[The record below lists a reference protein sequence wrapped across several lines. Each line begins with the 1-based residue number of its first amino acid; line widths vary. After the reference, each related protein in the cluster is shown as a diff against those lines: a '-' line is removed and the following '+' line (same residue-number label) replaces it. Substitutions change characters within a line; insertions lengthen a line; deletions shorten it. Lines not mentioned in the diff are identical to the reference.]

1 MTYVKLNYIKRKENF
16 MKKLYSLLL
25 GAVTSALL
33 FTASFTFLGTTAKA
47 AGQNNAYWNYQSEKA
62 VVSVYDRYSSSS
74 SAFSTVTWKLLSEA
88 QLQVI
93 ANSYDK
99 THIKL
104 NRSFNSGDVILGM
117 KTDNPELAFK
127 AFQKMYFDGKT
138 SPYLQLERLDYY
150 EGTRTSII
158 IVRCDPLTETK
169 ITGTCYEFGT
179 SNWAGVSYS
188 IKAPKHDLKTSY
200 YDTASMDK
208 AVMKSYQY
216 KFVKRPHSNISDI
229 CIDTVVAKKITGAP
243 NASAYGSLLMVEISE
258 KTTGTVYY
266 NISYVYNLDLVAYK
280 KGYYRKT
287 YGYTSVDVY
296 INNKKCTT
304 YNFAK

>member
-1 MTYVKLNYIKRKENF
+1 

-25 GAVTSALL
+25 GAASSILL
-33 FTASFTFLGTTAKA
+33 FTASFIAMSTTALA

-74 SAFSTVTWKLLSEA
+74 SAFSSVSWKLLSEA
-88 QLQVI
+88 QLQAI
-93 ANSYDK
+93 ANSSVK
-99 THIKL
+99 TNIKL

-150 EGTRTSII
+150 EGTRTSLI

-169 ITGTCYEFGT
+169 VTGACYEFGT

-188 IKAPKHDLKTSY
+188 IKTPKHDLQTSY

-208 AVMKSYQY
+208 AVVKSYQY
-216 KFVKRPHSNISDI
+216 RFVKRPHSNISDI
-229 CIDTVVAKKITGAP
+229 CIDTVIAKKITGAP
-243 NASAYGSLLMVEISE
+243 NASAYGSLLVVNISE
-258 KTTGTVYY
+258 KTIGTVSYDV
-266 NISYVYNLDLVAYK
+266 SYVYNLDLVAYK

-296 INNKKCTT
+296 INNKKCTS